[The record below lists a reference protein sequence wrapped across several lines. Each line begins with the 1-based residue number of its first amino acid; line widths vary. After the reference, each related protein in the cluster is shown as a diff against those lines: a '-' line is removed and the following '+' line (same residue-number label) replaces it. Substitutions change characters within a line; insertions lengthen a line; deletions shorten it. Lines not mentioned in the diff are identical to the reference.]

1 MAIDPKPP
9 AGPKAPDEP
18 AVPKVS
24 VIAVSRN
31 QADEMRRTLSSLAP
45 AAKAGAVDVVVVD
58 LASTDGGATL
68 DQEFPHARYLRSPRH
83 FGWTRAVNQGTRT
96 ALGEY
101 ICLCPPGVEFESD
114 TLAKLVERLEAD
126 SGALAVAALAA
137 DAIGVPVT
145 RIYGEPDADQFER
158 FYKTGQMGKPAAID
172 VSRESIAAEYIVNAP
187 LLLRRRSLAG
197 MNYLDERY
205 GHFWA
210 DAEIFFQVR
219 RANKSAVLLPGV
231 RVKGAPVFKAIPE
244 KLDKSA
250 ALLSADAAHGG
261 AQYLGKH
268 RGFMAGLSFRIRAAL
283 WALGRVFTFQQV
295 GAQIARLIAIVT
307 LQKIDGTQGR

>member
-1 MAIDPKPP
+1 
-9 AGPKAPDEP
+9 
-18 AVPKVS
+18 
-24 VIAVSRN
+24 
-31 QADEMRRTLSSLAP
+31 MRRTLSSLAS
-45 AAKAGAVDVVVVD
+45 AAKASAVDVVVVD

-68 DQEFPHARYLRSPRH
+68 DQEFPYARYLRSPRH

-96 ALGEY
+96 ATGEY
-101 ICLCPPGVEFESD
+101 ICLCPAGIEFEPD
-114 TLAKLVERLEAD
+114 TIAKLVERLETD
-126 SGALAVAALAA
+126 SSALAVAALAV
-137 DAIGVPVT
+137 DATGVPAT
-145 RIYGEPDADQFER
+145 RVYNEPDVAQFEL
-158 FYKTGQMGKPAAID
+158 FFKTGQLGKPLAID
-172 VSRESIAAEYIVNAP
+172 VTQESIAAEYLVNTP

-219 RANKSAVLLPGV
+219 RANKRAILLPGV
-231 RVKGAPVFKAIPE
+231 RVKGAPVFKAISE
-244 KLDKSA
+244 KLDRAS

-268 RGFMAGLSFRIRAAL
+268 RGFLAGLSFRIRAAL
-283 WALGRVFTFQQV
+283 WALGRVLTLKSL
-295 GAQIARLIAIVT
+295 GAQAARLLAIVT